1 MRSYLTSFDTVG
13 KYKKVPGSLPTLV
26 SRSEATPLTLLED
39 TSEIHNALMSDESN
53 IKKGRQIHISIDLSA
68 MSGLILQGWHHWHPS
83 NPHLCKLRRS
93 SASLLSAS
101 TGNKEMLE
109 TSAVQRCQIRLLC
122 VFFVHSNSS
131 KQRWTYPKKSA
142 QWNTIRTS
150 MIINVQSLSSRTPR
164 RQLCKTFKCDPGTSF
179 AQTQTFRVWNGTV
192 VGCLVGI
199 LFCRKADAIIEG
211 VQHLLF
217 SKICFPPAPAS
228 IKTAKCEANW
238 PGKMLGK
245 FVLYFSESMSMEFN
259 WILEITKLKKKT
271 PDTCYPA
278 FAWTFWCQKVR
289 CQGPKH
295 VPGEVKE
302 ETEGSE
308 TIKTHD
314 GETPWISRNPW

>member
-26 SRSEATPLTLLED
+26 SRSEATPLPCWK
-39 TSEIHNALMSDESN
+39 IHLKFTMHWCQMSQN
-53 IKKGRQIHISIDLSA
+53 IKKWRQIHISNDLSA
-68 MSGLILQGWHHWHPS
+68 MSGLILQGWHNWNPS
-83 NPHLCKLRRS
+83 NPHLCKLRMS

-109 TSAVQRCQIRLLC
+109 TSAVQRCQIDFLC
-122 VFFVHSNSS
+122 FFVQQL
-131 KQRWTYPKKSA
+131 KTKWTYPKKSA

-259 WILEITKLKKKT
+259 WILEITKLKKKNT
-271 PDTCYPA
+271 WHVLPCL
-278 FAWTFWCQKVR
+278 CLNVLV
-289 CQGPKH
+289 PK
-295 VPGEVKE
+295 
-302 ETEGSE
+302 SE
-308 TIKTHD
+308 MPKPSACTWRGK
-314 GETPWISRNPW
+314 GRNRGIWNH